1 MPLLFLSLKEL
12 AMRAVLQEE
21 VSFEDLPP
29 PLRKEFDKLSNFHG
43 SYKLIETRSEK
54 FTKTGGGAPT
64 PEEINRIKSHDLYHD
79 HIYLYTVPLPP
90 SPTLSISKASKTSAD
105 LWLVRN
111 WNSLLHLQSR
121 NVTDTGTL
129 GHWVPFGKY
138 CETVTLIGDGDVT
151 YKAIYFKRSTS
162 SSGGDL
168 PSIIYELEILF
179 EMEDGNKVMKM
190 TRRIILHEVA
200 TNIECCQCYVFQR
213 N

>member
-29 PLRKEFDKLSNFHG
+29 PLRKELDKLSNFPG

-64 PEEINRIKSHDLYHD
+64 PEEINRIKSHE
-79 HIYLYTVPLPP
+79 IYEFNLIYPLSP
-90 SPTLSISKASKTSAD
+90 SPTLSISKASKTSAH
-105 LWLVRN
+105 LWLVRTSTSTSTSN
-111 WNSLLHLQSR
+111 LYIPSR
-121 NVTDTGTL
+121 NVTHTTPSGQVWENGTQ
-129 GHWVPFGKY
+129 
-138 CETVTLIGDGDVT
+138 IGDGDV
-151 YKAIYFKRSTS
+151 KRSS
-162 SSGGDL
+162 STSGGDP
-168 PSIIYELEILF
+168 PSIMEELEILF

>member
-21 VSFEDLPP
+21 VSFEDLPQTFA
-29 PLRKEFDKLSNFHG
+29 LRKELDKVSNFHG

-64 PEEINRIKSHDLYHD
+64 PEEINRIKSNGRYK
-79 HIYLYTVPLPP
+79 VLPP
-90 SPTLSISKASKTSAD
+90 PPPTLSISKASKTSAY
-105 LWLVRN
+105 LWSVEISNTHIYCLP
-111 WNSLLHLQSR
+111 SR
-121 NVTDTGTL
+121 NMTHTLPSGNFWEEGT
-129 GHWVPFGKY
+129 
-138 CETVTLIGDGDVT
+138 EIGDGDVT
-151 YKAIYFKRSTS
+151 FKAIYFKRSTS

-168 PSIIYELEILF
+168 PSIIYELETLF

>member
-29 PLRKEFDKLSNFHG
+29 PLRKELDKLSNFHG

-64 PEEINRIKSHDLYHD
+64 PEEINRMKSHDLYQFNL
-79 HIYLYTVPLPP
+79 IYPLPP
-90 SPTLSISKASKTSAD
+90 SPTLFISKAFKTSLGQPWTTN
-105 LWLVRN
+105 LWSVRN
-111 WNSLLHLQSR
+111 WNGALRLPSR
-121 NVTDTGTL
+121 NVTNTL
-129 GHWVPFGKY
+129 PFGKY

-151 YKAIYFKRSTS
+151 YKGIYFKRSTS

-168 PSIIYELEILF
+168 PSIIYEEEILF

>member
-21 VSFEDLPP
+21 VSFQDLPP
-29 PLRKEFDKLSNFHG
+29 LLRKRLDKLSNFPG

-64 PEEINRIKSHDLYHD
+64 PEEINRIKSHDLYHT

-90 SPTLSISKASKTSAD
+90 SPTLSISKAFKTSLGQPWTTN
-105 LWLVRN
+105 LWSVRN
-111 WNSLLHLQSR
+111 WNGALRLPSQ
-121 NVTDTGTL
+121 NVTNTL
-129 GHWVPFGKY
+129 PFGKY

-168 PSIIYELEILF
+168 PNIIYELDDLF